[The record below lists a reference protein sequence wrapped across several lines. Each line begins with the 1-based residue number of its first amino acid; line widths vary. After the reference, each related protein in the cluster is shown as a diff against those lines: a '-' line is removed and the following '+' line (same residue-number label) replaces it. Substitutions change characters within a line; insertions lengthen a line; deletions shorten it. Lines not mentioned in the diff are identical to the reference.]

1 MRKVWAVTSRDL
13 EGEEVS
19 QLYLWGRSAVATA
32 APPPA
37 LTVKIKQIIFLRYNI
52 FLVVGYY
59 ERCAHERPQMVP
71 K

>member
-1 MRKVWAVTSRDL
+1 MICRDS

-19 QLYLWGRSAVATA
+19 QLYLWGRSAVETE

-37 LTVKIKQIIFLRYNI
+37 LKVKIKQISFTCIFLLDVYS
-52 FLVVGYY
+52 V
-59 ERCAHERPQMVP
+59 RCTAHERPQVGH

>member
-1 MRKVWAVTSRDL
+1 MGKVWAVTSRDL

-19 QLYLWGRSAVATA
+19 QLYLWGRSA

-37 LTVKIKQIIFLRYNI
+37 LKVKIKQIIFFKYNI

-59 ERCAHERPQMVP
+59 ERCAHYYLL
-71 K
+71 